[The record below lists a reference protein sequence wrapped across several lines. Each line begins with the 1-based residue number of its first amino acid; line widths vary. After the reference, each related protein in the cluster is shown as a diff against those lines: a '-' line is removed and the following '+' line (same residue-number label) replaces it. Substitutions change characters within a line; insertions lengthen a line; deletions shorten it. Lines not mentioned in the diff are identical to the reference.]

1 MRCRNGS
8 SCYVIDGDDDGE
20 NSYGGDDR
28 GEGAGEEGE
37 EAVEDE

>member
-20 NSYGGDDR
+20 SSYGADHR
-28 GEGAGEEGE
+28 GEGAGEEE